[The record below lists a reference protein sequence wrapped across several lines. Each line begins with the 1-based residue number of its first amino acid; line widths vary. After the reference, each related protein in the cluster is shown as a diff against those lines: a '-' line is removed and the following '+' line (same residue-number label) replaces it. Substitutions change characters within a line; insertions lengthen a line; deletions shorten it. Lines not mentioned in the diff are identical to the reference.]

1 MSSESSRAPSN
12 RWFATAIGG
21 TLLVVAVSIVTGFVW
36 LPVAERD
43 SPFRSVWDAIC
54 SSAGLIR
61 RSPIIEVSKPNYKT
75 SNVVVSPEMLP
86 AASAESI
93 GRGGTLA
100 LRCTM
105 CHGPRGVSDAKTP
118 NLAGQYAPA
127 IYKQLR
133 DFRSGARTSP
143 VMSPLVQNLSDQE
156 MRDLA
161 AFYGYLPRLQAYHP
175 DNELTPQIVI
185 HGAPMRNI
193 PPCAACHGTIGYKVG
208 TEWLDGESPTYLRSE
223 LEAFASGARH
233 NDISEQMRNVAR
245 GMTPAEIE
253 QAAVYFAG
261 QPPTSPAL
269 RR

>member
-1 MSSESSRAPSN
+1 MSPESARSTSK
-12 RWFATAIGG
+12 RWFATAIAI
-21 TLLVVAVSIVTGFVW
+21 TLLIASLSFIAGFAW
-36 LPVAERD
+36 LPTVERD

-54 SSAGLIR
+54 SSAGLVR
-61 RSPIIEVSKPNYKT
+61 RSPITDVVNPSYQT
-75 SNVVVSPEMLP
+75 STVVVALQMLP
-86 AASAESI
+86 TATAESI

-105 CHGPRGVSDAKTP
+105 CHGARGVSDAGTP

-133 DFRSGARTSP
+133 DFKSGAR
-143 VMSPLVQNLSDQE
+143 VNAIMNPLVENLSDRD

-161 AFYGYLPRLQAYHP
+161 AYYAHFPHLQAAHSA
-175 DNELTPQIVI
+175 NEPAPQIVI

-208 TEWLDGESPTYLRSE
+208 TEWLEGESPVYLRTQ
-223 LEAFASGARH
+223 LEAFASGERH

-245 GMTPAEIE
+245 GMTGAEIE
-253 QAAVYFAG
+253 RAADYYAG
-261 QPPTSPAL
+261 RPS
-269 RR
+269 R

>member
-1 MSSESSRAPSN
+1 MSPEAPKSA
-12 RWFATAIGG
+12 RKSWTTTVVAI
-21 TLLVVAVSIVTGFVW
+21 TLLIAAVSIVTGFAW

-54 SSAGLIR
+54 SAAGLVR
-61 RSPIIEVSKPNYKT
+61 SSPITEVVNPSYKT
-75 SNVVVSPEMLP
+75 STVVVSPQMLS
-86 AASAESI
+86 AATAESI

-105 CHGPRGVSDAKTP
+105 CHGPRGVSGAKTP

-133 DFRSGARTSP
+133 DFKSGARTSP
-143 VMSPLVQNLSDQE
+143 IMTPLVESLNDRD

-161 AFYGYLPRLQAYHP
+161 DFYAYLPRLDP
-175 DNELTPQIVI
+175 DRAGNEATPRIVM

-193 PPCAACHGTIGYKVG
+193 PPCAACHGAIGYKVG
-208 TEWLDGESPTYLRSE
+208 TEWLGGESPAYLRAQ
-223 LEAFASGARH
+223 LQAFASGERH

-253 QAAVYFAG
+253 QAAAYYAV
-261 QPPTSPAL
+261 QP
-269 RR
+269 